1 MRTSPLAVRMQ
12 AHDDKGSI
20 GTALNAL
27 LARGWVPGDLI
38 VVIADNCSDGNEL
51 ALRPA
56 A

>member
-1 MRTSPLAVRMQ
+1 M
-12 AHDDKGSI
+12 KGSI

-27 LARGWVPGDLI
+27 LARGWVPDLI